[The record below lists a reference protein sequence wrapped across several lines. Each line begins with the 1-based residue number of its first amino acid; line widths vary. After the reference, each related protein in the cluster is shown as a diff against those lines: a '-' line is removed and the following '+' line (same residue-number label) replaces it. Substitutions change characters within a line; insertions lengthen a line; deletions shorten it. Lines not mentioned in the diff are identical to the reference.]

1 MSDVINY
8 IMIAIFLLCWVLII
22 VKLIRNKFS
31 PVKTVKAE
39 VYDKYKPNVVS
50 KYPENWKSKSC
61 VVVFKIKDKKLSF
74 NVSEFSYGNY
84 KINEKGTLKY
94 KGAKII
100 SFK

>member
-8 IMIAIFLLCWVLII
+8 VLLGILLLCWFLII

-39 VYDKYKPNVVS
+39 VVDKYKSNVVS
-50 KYPENWKSKSC
+50 KYPENWKLKSC
-61 VVVFKIKDKKLSF
+61 VIVFKIKDKKLSF

-94 KGAKII
+94 KGSKII